1 MESIRIGRKASTLAL
16 LLAAAPLTGAP
27 AAALSPVTTFTRG
40 AVKVTET
47 RTPARRLDLEVV
59 VPATVEQVWTAFTTA
74 DGLVTWLGP
83 SAKVRME
90 LGGEWEVSFGAGA
103 PAGGNVLSWLPMEML
118 SVHAMAPEWFP
129 TVRRDRTIAVF
140 RFEPVGERQ
149 TRVRLAQ
156 IGWKDGEEWDKAF
169 EYLGKGNAELLNM
182 LHHRFAEGPTDWKA
196 MMAKPADKGEKK
208 EK

>member
-1 MESIRIGRKASTLAL
+1 MEPFRIAFQASIFSL
-16 LLAAAPLTGAP
+16 LLAAASPAG
-27 AAALSPVTTFTRG
+27 AAAAAPPPSTTFTRG
-40 AVKVTET
+40 AVKVIET
-47 RTPARRLDLEVV
+47 RTPPRRLDLEVV
-59 VPATVEQVWTAFTTA
+59 VPATIEQVWTAFTTPE
-74 DGLVTWLGP
+74 GLVTWLAP

-90 LGGEWEVSFGAGA
+90 LGGEWEVSFGPGA
-103 PAGGNVLSWLPMEML
+103 PAGGTILSWLPMEML

-140 RFEPVGERQ
+140 RFEPVSEKQ

-196 MMAKPADKGEKK
+196 MMAKPAENTEKK